1 MYQKIVAHIST
12 CNEKNVT
19 NFQHSVD
26 TDESYELNHTTFP
39 FASAKKIYNAYT
51 KILITKWVCNGFCY
65 FFRFLSTS
73 IFLLFCFFFHVFVSF
88 WVLILSFNW
97 ILFQKF
103 FLFCFPLLLIMAHE
117 HTTYNHFPPISF
129 ACFLHFHSLVASNV
143 FFFFFAQL
151 FFCAFNFFVFNS
163 I

>member
-51 KILITKWVCNGFCY
+51 KILITK
-65 FFRFLSTS
+65 
-73 IFLLFCFFFHVFVSF
+73 
-88 WVLILSFNW
+88 
-97 ILFQKF
+97 
-103 FLFCFPLLLIMAHE
+103 
-117 HTTYNHFPPISF
+117 
-129 ACFLHFHSLVASNV
+129 
-143 FFFFFAQL
+143 
-151 FFCAFNFFVFNS
+151 
-163 I
+163 